1 MKVVERRIFK
11 IHPGKMDQVKG
22 LEDRFWALER
32 QFGFPSKRR
41 YECLAGPHDSETYSF
56 ERDWDSFAAAEAAI
70 QKAYADPQLQALLEE
85 GNAVFGSSH
94 AEFYTL
100 LD

>member
-1 MKVVERRIFK
+1 MERRIFK
-11 IHPGKMDQVKG
+11 IHPGKMDQVKD
-22 LEDRFWALER
+22 LEDRFWALES
-32 QFGFPSKRR
+32 QYGFPPKRR
-41 YECLAGPHDSETYSF
+41 YQCIAGLNDSETYIFEWDWESF
-56 ERDWDSFAAAEAAI
+56 TAAEAAI
-70 QKAYADPQLQALLEE
+70 QTAFADPQLQALLEE